1 MTRTGVSR
9 ALGLA
14 AAVCCLGAGVVALL
28 LASDVGRLERSL
40 AADDARFVLRPL
52 AGGYWEEEGRV
63 PFGAAERL
71 LGVGDDRAHR
81 RAVEAFWISE
91 PELPLARR
99 KRKVAERALAQ
110 RLLAQLEATAP
121 TREREGQIVF
131 LRGILTLVA
140 VPAEGNRRAL
150 LLAAAESFRRA
161 IVVDPR
167 LDDAKF
173 ALEVILRNTSNSAG
187 PGSGEGTG
195 GTRKGGEPGGANLS
209 RPGEGY

>member
-1 MTRTGVSR
+1 MTRPGLSR
-9 ALGLA
+9 ALWLA
-14 AAVCCLGAGVVALL
+14 AALCCLAAGVVALL
-28 LASDVGRLERSL
+28 LAADVGRAERSL
-40 AADDARFVLRPL
+40 AADDARFVSRPL
-52 AGGYWEEEGRV
+52 AGGYWEDEGRL
-63 PFGAAERL
+63 PFGAGERL
-71 LGVGDDRAHR
+71 LGLGDDLAHR
-81 RAVEAFWISE
+81 QAVEAFWVSE

-99 KRKVAERALAQ
+99 KGKIAERAEAQ

-121 TREREGQIVF
+121 TPEREGQIVL

-140 VPAEGNRRAL
+140 VPAEGNRRGL

-173 ALEVILRNTSNSAG
+173 ALEAILRNTSNSAG